1 MNAATYAKAIII
13 MLCAL
18 LAVATSASD
27 LRAREPA

>member
-1 MNAATYAKAIII
+1 MDEHERSTPEPDEA
-13 MLCAL
+13 AL